1 MRPDAP
7 ARPEQT
13 KFPRTANEATRIAH
27 LWFTSRPAATLADW
41 RDHFLSLHLAGV
53 PAYDGQERAARADVW
68 RDAFAAGVAA
78 AIIGSACHA

>member
-1 MRPDAP
+1 MCAIAP

-13 KFPRTANEATRIAH
+13 KFPRTAHEAARIAH
-27 LWFTSRPAATLADW
+27 LWFTSRPAVTLADW

-53 PAYDGQERAARADVW
+53 PAYDSQAHADVW

-78 AIIGSACHA
+78 EIIGSACHA